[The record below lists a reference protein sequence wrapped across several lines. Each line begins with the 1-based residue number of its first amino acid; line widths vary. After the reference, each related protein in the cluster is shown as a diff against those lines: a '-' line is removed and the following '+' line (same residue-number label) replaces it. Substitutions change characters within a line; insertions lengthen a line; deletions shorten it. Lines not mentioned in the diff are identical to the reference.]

1 MLQSRRLNV
10 QTLITLKTI
19 GLGVTLLFFLF
30 GLLTNTFN
38 IKSLGES
45 QQLQHSALALSS
57 AIGNTNTTSSK
68 SNDQSSSNNTNT
80 TNYLVYQDPISGIK
94 LQYPSNWIKIERGNY
109 VEFLPPSSSSL
120 PLQSSSSSS
129 SSSSL
134 STKSPLS
141 APSKTPNQPPTR
153 LTAFEIR
160 IDGNLPFDVANSLD
174 KYTRL
179 KIIPQ
184 KQFGEFKL
192 IESNA
197 TTIGGSNNNYPAYKV
212 VYTNTFHKTGVVL
225 KTMEITTIKDNIGYD
240 IKYFTDPA
248 TDYPKHLDVV
258 QKMIDSLQFISLS
271 GR

>member
-1 MLQSRRLNV
+1 MLQDSESNTQILV
-10 QTLITLKTI
+10 SLVI
-19 GLGVTLLFFLF
+19 GLVCMLFSFS
-30 GLLTNTFN
+30 LLTNLFN
-38 IKSLGES
+38 IE
-45 QQLQHSALALSS
+45 LQSAS
-57 AIGNTNTTSSK
+57 AAISTVQNTNNNART
-68 SNDQSSSNNTNT
+68 NEQSTSSNNTSAI
-80 TNYLVYQDPISGIK
+80 NYLIYQDPISGIK

-109 VEFLPPSSSSL
+109 VEFLPSSSSSL
-120 PLQSSSSSS
+120 PLQSSLSST
-129 SSSSL
+129 
-134 STKSPLS
+134 TKSPLS
-141 APSKTPNQPPTR
+141 PPSKTSNQPPTTR
-153 LTAFEIR
+153 LTAFEIK

-179 KIIPQ
+179 KVIPQ

-197 TTIGGSNNNYPAYKV
+197 TTIGGNNNNYPAYKV

-240 IKYFTDPA
+240 IKYFTDPS

-258 QKMIDSLQFISLS
+258 QKMIDSLQFIGLS